1 MMKTITLDYNLLHG
15 LGLVLVFRAIKFKG
29 EPDKDGL
36 IYGIKPKNAG
46 EQLAIA
52 NLLMERVNYHRD
64 NSIWEISFYKSEIG
78 ILIGS
83 LTQMYQELHNKID
96 KGQDDRQ
103 FMSDIAFIIKLLQ
116 E

>member
-1 MMKTITLDYNLLHG
+1 MMKTITLDYNLLHC
-15 LGLVLVFRAIKFKG
+15 LCLVLVFRAIKFKG

-36 IYGIKPKNAG
+36 IYGIMPKNAG

-52 NLLMERVNYHRD
+52 NLLRERVIHHRD
-64 NSIWEISFYKSEIG
+64 NSLWEISFYKSEIG

-83 LTQMYQELHNKID
+83 LTQMYQELNNKME
-96 KGQDDRQ
+96 KGQDDFH
-103 FMSDIAFIIKLLQ
+103 FMSDIALIIKLLQ